1 MELTR
6 RESIAAAVAAGISVA
21 LVLASVFGTWRVSFL
36 LLGALIVWGGL
47 VTTLALRRQDRLR
60 TSALER
66 LERKIDNLALRV
78 VTESEAMHRE
88 LGGLLHDLGAQ
99 VRGEEAKDR

>member
-6 RESIAAAVAAGISVA
+6 RETLAVVVAGGIGVA
-21 LVLASVFGTWRVSFL
+21 LVLASVFGTWRISFL
-36 LLGALIVWGGL
+36 LLGGLVVWGGL
-47 VTTLALRRQDRLR
+47 VTVLALRRQDRLR

-66 LERKIDNLALRV
+66 IERKIDNLALRV

-88 LGGLLHDLGAQ
+88 LGGLIEDLGAAL
-99 VRGEEAKDR
+99 RGHEAKEG

>member
-6 RESIAAAVAAGISVA
+6 RESIAAGVAAGISVA

-36 LLGALIVWGGL
+36 LLGALIAWGGL
-47 VTTLALRRQDRLR
+47 VTMLALRRQDRLR
-60 TSALER
+60 ASALER
-66 LERKIDNLALRV
+66 LERKVDNLALRV

-88 LGGLLHDLGAQ
+88 LGGLLEDLGAALRGQQ
-99 VRGEEAKDR
+99 VKDG